1 METRHEIKGP
11 WTLSFTHPDTKKLH
25 RIAATVPGNVEID
38 LQREGLIDDPYPP
51 DKVRPMGAWELVD
64 DWVYETAFD
73 APALKAGEKVFLVF
87 EGIDTIADVLLNGEK
102 ILRCE
107 NMFIPHECDV
117 TGKLRGPANT
127 LSVRIFSPQI
137 FARQF
142 SYNVAQMSRE
152 HRVESAWLRKARHMW
167 GWDNSPR
174 LPSAGLWRP
183 VCLAVRPAIR
193 FRDVYAY
200 TKKIIGDTAFIGVN
214 WAIETPDLDL
224 SSYRGTMILSFAGRE
239 EFKREFDV
247 EFIAGY
253 FDQNLT
259 VPPARLWW
267 PRGAGEANLYDLTLQ
282 LHKGDQTI
290 AQWHS
295 KFGIREIELIRT
307 ETTNEKGEGEFLFK
321 CNGEKIYI
329 RGTNWK
335 TLDALPSRAAA
346 KVQPAL
352 DLCVDLNCNMI
363 RVWGGAVFEDH
374 DFFDRCDREGLLV
387 WQDFMFACEFP
398 PQEAAFQETIA
409 REAETIIKRLR
420 NHPSLALWCGDNEDD
435 MTTFW
440 GLLIPPAI
448 LPSFN
453 KITRQVLR
461 NAVLTHDPHRPYMD
475 SSPYVSDELAR
486 DRWAGGF
493 EKGVNLLNFSPEQHI
508 YATGQES
515 FRSLYGRS
523 HAHFVSETGPF
534 FINAATQSPD
544 IAEREMARA
553 RRLWNFDTSK
563 SFRYHEYH
571 QYDGYFLQWKMIVQ
585 RDLKA
590 LFGHEWPLEPWSD
603 LALGVNIVVG
613 DLFKFAIEHFRIHK
627 WRKTGVIWWSLLDMW
642 PMGFNYSV
650 VDSNFRPKQ
659 PVYDWIRQSQL
670 PLCLMA
676 EESADGKHLIL
687 FAANDTLA
695 EQRGQYRVYSID
707 AAGKE
712 KERLSGEFSAT
723 RNATVEVKRIPSV
736 QEQALLVLEWTVNGQ
751 TGRNHCLCGRPPFSF
766 EVYRQ
771 WCACLERLYR
781 TVP

>member
-1 METRHEIKGP
+1 METRHEIKGQ
-11 WTLSFTHPDTKKLH
+11 WTLSFTHPVTKAHH

-38 LQREGLIDDPYPP
+38 LQREGLIGDPYPP
-51 DKVRPMGAWELVD
+51 DSARAMRVWETVD
-64 DWVYETAFD
+64 DWVYETVFD
-73 APALKAGEKVFLVF
+73 APALKAGEKAVLVF

-117 TGKLRGPANT
+117 TGKLRASANT
-127 LSVRIFSPQI
+127 LRVRIFSPEI

-142 SYNVAQMSRE
+142 SYNPAQMSRD
-152 HRVESAWLRKARHMW
+152 RRQESAFLRKARHMW

-174 LPSAGLWRP
+174 LVSAGLWRP
-183 VCLAVRPAIR
+183 VCLSVRPAIG

-200 TKKIIGDTAFIGVN
+200 TKKIIGGWASIGVN
-214 WAIETPDLDL
+214 WSFETPDLDL
-224 SSYRGTMILSFAGRE
+224 SSYRGTMILSFDGRE
-239 EFKREFDV
+239 ELKHEFDV
-247 EFIAGY
+247 EFIAGS
-253 FDQNLT
+253 FAQNIE

-267 PRGAGEANLYDLTLQ
+267 PRGYGEPNLYDLTLQ
-282 LHKGDQTI
+282 IHKDDQVV
-290 AQWHS
+290 AQWNS
-295 KFGIREIELIRT
+295 KFGIREIELLRT
-307 ETTNEKGEGEFLFK
+307 EVTNEKGEGEFLFK
-321 CNGEKIYI
+321 CNGEKIYV

-335 TLDALPSRAAA
+335 TLDALPSRAAG
-346 KVQPAL
+346 KVQRAL

-374 DFFDRCDREGLLV
+374 DFFDFCDRTGLMV

-398 PQEAAFQETIA
+398 PQDPAFQETIA
-409 REAETIIKRLR
+409 REAEVIVKRLR

-435 MTTFW
+435 MTVFW

-453 KITRQVLR
+453 KITREVLK
-461 NAVLTHDPHRPYMD
+461 NAVLTYDPFRSYLE
-475 SSPYVSDELAR
+475 SSPYVSDLLAR
-486 DRWAGGF
+486 DRWADGL
-493 EKGVNLLNFSPEQHI
+493 EKGGNRLQFSPEQHI
-508 YATGQES
+508 YATGKES

-534 FINAATQSPD
+534 FINAMTQSPD

-563 SFRYHEYH
+563 GFKYDEYH
-571 QYDGYFLQWKMIVQ
+571 QYDGYFLAFKQTVQ
-585 RDLKA
+585 RDLLA
-590 LFGHEWPLEPWSD
+590 FFGREWPLEPWAD

-659 PVYDWIRQSQL
+659 PVYDWIRQSQQA
-670 PLCLMA
+670 LCLMA
-676 EESADGKHLIL
+676 EESSDGQHLIL
-687 FAANDTLA
+687 FAANDSL
-695 EQRGQYRVYSID
+695 EERRGKYRVYSID
-707 AAGKE
+707 ASGAE
-712 KERLSGEFSAT
+712 QERLSGEFSAT
-723 RNATVEVKRIPSV
+723 RNATVEVKRLSPIA
-736 QEQALLVLEWTVNGQ
+736 EQALLVLEWTVAGQ
-751 TGRNHCLCGRPPFSF
+751 TGRNHFICGRPPFKF

-771 WCACLERLYR
+771 WNDCLERLYK
-781 TVP
+781 TLP